1 MVARDTRK
9 KTTPRK
15 PNVKSAR
22 SIQSRFAAALLF
34 SLGVSLAAGCLSSSP
49 SQKVYDRYAELV
61 ASRNQ
66 PGKSPAAGAAASAA
80 AKLAAKPAETTVTAA
95 KPAAV
100 PVPAPNAP
108 RAATPV
114 PAPTAKPAPAAP
126 TPAPAAPAPVQVIMP
141 AGPEKPPVLPAET
154 PVPAPAAPAAPAPV
168 AVPAAAGPVPASV
181 PAPAPAAPA
190 ASPAATPA
198 VENATENG
206 YVLKVGDGVQIYLRG
221 IPTPEVIEDVID
233 EGGKVTLPYINEVQA
248 AGMAVADLERAI
260 RQIYLDQ
267 DIYRNITVNVVV
279 PTRYYFILGEVR
291 AAGRFQIMSA
301 TRVSQAIAAA
311 GGYTEYASGRVQI
324 KRGGKIV
331 KDIRNARRL
340 ERTPEDDILLEPD
353 DVIEVL
359 RSWI

>member
-22 SIQSRFAAALLF
+22 SIPSRFAAALLV

-66 PGKSPAAGAAASAA
+66 SGKSPAAGAAASAA
-80 AKLAAKPAETTVTAA
+80 AKPAAKPAETTVTAA
-95 KPAAV
+95 KPAAPAAV
-100 PVPAPNAP
+100 PAAAPNAP
-108 RAATPV
+108 RAATPAPV
-114 PAPTAKPAPAAP
+114 PAAK
-126 TPAPAAPAPVQVIMP
+126 PAPAAPAPVQVIMP
-141 AGPEKPPVLPAET
+141 AGSEKPSVLPAET
-154 PVPAPAAPAAPAPV
+154 TVPAPAAPAAPAPA
-168 AVPAAAGPVPASV
+168 AVPATAGPVPVAV

-190 ASPAATPA
+190 ATPAATPA
-198 VENATENG
+198 DESATENG
-206 YVLKVGDGVQIYLRG
+206 YVLKVGDGVQMYLRG

-324 KRGGKIV
+324 KRAGKIF